1 LRQWAPQTLWWRCA
15 LPLLVVVLALLQ
27 LLQLLAVVL
36 LLFCGLQLLRLLLW
50 ETAQRVLKQSLGLA
64 MIALQFIDSRSDSH

>member
-1 LRQWAPQTLWWRCA
+1 MRQWAPQTLWWRCA
-15 LPLLVVVLALLQ
+15 LPLLVVVLA

>member
-1 LRQWAPQTLWWRCA
+1 MRQWAPQTVWWRCA
-15 LPLLVVVLALLQ
+15 LPLLVVVLA